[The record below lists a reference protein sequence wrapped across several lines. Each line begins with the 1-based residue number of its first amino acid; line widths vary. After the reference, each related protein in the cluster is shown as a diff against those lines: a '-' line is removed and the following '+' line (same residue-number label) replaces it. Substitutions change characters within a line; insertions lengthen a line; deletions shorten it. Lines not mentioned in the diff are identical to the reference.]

1 MSPRIKTLTVL
12 LLSISALLLLGP
24 PANAATPQSIAQS
37 YARAR
42 VSATQFRCLKPMWTR
57 ESNWWYKA
65 RNPSSGAYGIPQ
77 AYPAS
82 KMRSAGADWRTNYR
96 TQIRWGL
103 SYIKSRYGSPCR
115 AWSFWQRHHW
125 Y

>member
-1 MSPRIKTLTVL
+1 MDRR
-12 LLSISALLLLGP
+12 
-24 PANAATPQSIAQS
+24 PQA
-37 YARAR
+37 
-42 VSATQFRCLKPMWTR
+42 MWMR
-57 ESNWWYKA
+57 ESSWRVDA

-82 KMRSAGADWRTNYR
+82 RMAAAGPDWRTNPR

-103 SYIKSRYGSPCR
+103 DYIKSRYGTPCA
-115 AWSFWQRHHW
+115 AWTFWQARNPHW